1 MKQDEQSTHGPG
13 PPAWTGK
20 QPPSI
25 EPVVLMIFV
34 HTKYVNKIKYLCS
47 ATSGPGLCPLSRTLQ
62 PLCFRS
68 DLFCVSPSAALV
80 CSPIFFTRTRS
91 RQQIY
96 KISLLTPLSLTLM
109 WIKVTAVFPR
119 DVCVWRFRFGEEI
132 SRGLLETCVLFSV
145 LLLTNLDKLLA
156 SWGLCFLCSKMGILN

>member
-1 MKQDEQSTHGPG
+1 MESGRDGELRRHLLFRTCHLIKLVETRWAKHPWLWATCLDRKT
-13 PPAWTGK
+13 A
-20 QPPSI
+20 PSI

-34 HTKYVNKIKYLCS
+34 HTEYVNKIKYLCS
-47 ATSGPGLCPLSRTLQ
+47 ATPGPGLCPLSHTLQ

-109 WIKVTAVFPR
+109 WIKVNSCLSQRCLCLEIP
-119 DVCVWRFRFGEEI
+119 VWG
-132 SRGLLETCVLFSV
+132 G
-145 LLLTNLDKLLA
+145 N
-156 SWGLCFLCSKMGILN
+156 